1 MKPVTTRATWWLFT
15 LLALSLAALALA
27 PGVLIH
33 PFRPQ
38 TPPVVAA
45 AYFLRTH
52 GPWITLAG
60 LVASLA
66 LAARLARRLTRR
78 WHWAP
83 LALLL
88 ALAGGS
94 AWLARQNHFEWLF
107 APLSDPSYVRAAQ
120 ADFMADTDMLVAV
133 EIAGDAVAWP
143 VRQMAYHH
151 VLNDVV
157 GGEPVVSTY

>member
-1 MKPVTTRATWWLFT
+1 MKPVTTRATWFLIT

-38 TPPVVAA
+38 TPRVVAV

-60 LVASLA
+60 LVAALG
-66 LAARLARRLTRR
+66 LAARLAPRLTRR
-78 WHWAP
+78 WQWAP

-120 ADFMADTDMLVAV
+120 ADFVADTDMLVAV